1 MKSFLLA
8 SLLVASLTLSACATM
23 GTNADASDDP
33 PTIPEDAERTVRTED
48 NGDVIEEYRVA
59 GQLRI
64 VKVTPARGP
73 TYYMIDDN
81 ADGKLDRGKGE
92 VRPVYYKLYGW

>member
-1 MKSFLLA
+1 MKSILLA
-8 SLLVASLTLSACATM
+8 SLFAASLTVSACATM
-23 GTNADASDDP
+23 NAGADASDP
-33 PTIPEDAERTVRTED
+33 PTIPEDADRTVRTED

-73 TYYMIDDN
+73 TYYLLDDN
-81 ADGKLDRGKGE
+81 GDGRMDRGKGG
-92 VRPVYYKLYGW
+92 VQPVYYKLYGW

>member
-1 MKSFLLA
+1 MKSLLLA
-8 SLLVASLTLSACATM
+8 SLLAASLTLPACATM
-23 GTNADASDDP
+23 GAGADASDP
-33 PTIPEDAERTVRTED
+33 PTIPENAERTVRTED

-73 TYYMIDDN
+73 TYYLIDDN
-81 ADGKLDRGKGE
+81 GDGRLDRGKGE
-92 VRPVYYKLYGW
+92 VQPVYYKLYGW

>member
-1 MKSFLLA
+1 MNARLFILPC
-8 SLLVASLTLSACATM
+8 LLVLSACATL
-23 GTNADASDDP
+23 GTSADASDDP
-33 PTIPEDAERTVRTED
+33 PAIPEDAERTIRTED
-48 NGDVIEEYRVA
+48 NGDVIEEYRVG

-81 ADGKLDRGKGE
+81 GDGRMDRGKGD
-92 VRPVYYKLYGW
+92 VQPVYYKLYGW